1 MSILIEKQQ
10 EIERTRLQLH
20 DLVLEKAGNLIDKD
34 VAELSMY
41 LDRLIVDYEREKS
54 KQKKRQCDYATGR

>member
-54 KQKKRQCDYATGR
+54 KQKQVK